1 MKQKALQI
9 FLAGVDNVLPNKL
22 VNKVFSRKDFQLD
35 KFNNIYLL
43 AFGKASFLMAKE
55 AENILGERIV
65 DGVVI
70 TTYGNGGKL
79 DKLKVIEAGHPIP
92 DNNGLKATKLV
103 LNIADKAQE
112 NDLVLCLIS
121 GGSSAL
127 LADYPTDATINY
139 LKKASEL
146 LINSGASISEI
157 NCVRKHLS
165 SVKGGQLAKAIY
177 PASTISLILSDVV
190 GDKLDVIASG
200 ITAPDCTTFSD
211 AIQVLKK
218 YNLIETFPSVF
229 INHLRKGMAGII
241 DETAK
246 PDDIVFNKVENL
258 IIGSNK
264 IALDGAAEKAKELGF
279 ETYLITDRLEGD
291 YKYVAD
297 FIFKTINSKKT
308 ERHSYKIR

>member
-200 ITAPDCTTFSD
+200 ITAPEGG
-211 AIQVLKK
+211 LKK
-218 YNLIETFPSVF
+218 PSKELKAFGKTRELNPGESETLTLTWKTMDMSSFNDKSSSWELAKGKYLWHIATSAADVKSTIEHK
-229 INHLRKGMAGII
+229 INSSKKIKVNDVM
-241 DETAK
+241 K
-246 PDDIVFNKVENL
+246 PAQ
-258 IIGSNK
+258 K
-264 IALDGAAEKAKELGF
+264 IA
-279 ETYLITDRLEGD
+279 
-291 YKYVAD
+291 
-297 FIFKTINSKKT
+297 TI
-308 ERHSYKIR
+308 R